1 MSNSLFDGPT
11 ISLTEALDAR
21 ESRVRMQ
28 KELLAADPQ
37 YTLLSATMNI
47 PGSVK
52 TSDELERIFKC
63 VTEEVEVKVTEV
75 TPLVNVYRNEK
86 TGYEYFLLLPLQK
99 EVLKQRMVE
108 IEESHKYGRLVD
120 LDVLWLEDGE
130 LKSMSREVL
139 GYPKRTCFVC
149 EKQAKVCGRSRAHS
163 IEEMQMSIRM
173 LVEKGRMQTND

>member
-1 MSNSLFDGPT
+1 MSNSLFDGPA

-21 ESRVRMQ
+21 ENRVSMQ
-28 KELLAADPQ
+28 KELLAADPR

-52 TSDELERIFKC
+52 TSEALEVIFKC
-63 VTEEVEVKVTEV
+63 VTDEVEANVSEV

-99 EVLKQRMVE
+99 EVLKQQMVE
-108 IEESHKYGRLVD
+108 IEESHRYGRLVD
-120 LDVLWLEDGE
+120 LDVLWIEEGE

-139 GYPKRTCFVC
+139 GYPRRTCFVC

-163 IEEMQMSIRM
+163 IEEMQKKIST
-173 LVEKGRMQTND
+173 LVEKGRMQAND